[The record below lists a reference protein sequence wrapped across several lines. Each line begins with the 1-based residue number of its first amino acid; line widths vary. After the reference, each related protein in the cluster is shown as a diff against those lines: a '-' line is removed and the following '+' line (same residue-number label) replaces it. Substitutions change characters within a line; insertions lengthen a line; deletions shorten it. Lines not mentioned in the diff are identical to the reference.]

1 MVTLPATSGLRSQRG
16 FTAVEGMIVVAILA
30 ILAAFAAPAMNGMI
44 RAQKVRTIAYD
55 LFADLTFTRS
65 EAISRGRNIMLLSN
79 GGANWISGWTIRDLT
94 TGEVV
99 RQQGPRASGVN
110 FTANQVGIVF
120 DRTGR
125 LFGPTAI
132 WSIAPTDTDA
142 PDIQKR
148 CVRITPSGR
157 PNTLTGPCP

>member
-1 MVTLPATSGLRSQRG
+1 MRSRLHAQRG

-65 EAISRGRNIMLLSN
+65 QAIARGRNVALFSSSGLDWVN
-79 GGANWISGWTIRDLT
+79 GWAIRDLT
-94 TGEVV
+94 TGEVI
-99 RQQGPRASGVN
+99 RQQGPRASGVT
-110 FTANQVGIVF
+110 FTANQSNIVF
-120 DRTGR
+120 DRSGR
-125 LFGPTAI
+125 LFGPTTI
-132 WSIAPTDTDA
+132 WAIAPTDSDA
-142 PDIQKR
+142 PDSQKR
-148 CVRITPSGR
+148 CVRISPSGR